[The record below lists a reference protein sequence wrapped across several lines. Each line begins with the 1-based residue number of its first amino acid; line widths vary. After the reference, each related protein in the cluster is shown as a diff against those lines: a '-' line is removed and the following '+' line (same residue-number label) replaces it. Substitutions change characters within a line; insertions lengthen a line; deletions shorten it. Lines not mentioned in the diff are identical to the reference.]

1 VYEEAVS
8 HIYDFDS
15 ETLQVEDTPVREM
28 EDGPPTTRVRIVPFS
43 PKEKHVWIS
52 KNISVK

>member
-1 VYEEAVS
+1 
-8 HIYDFDS
+8 
-15 ETLQVEDTPVREM
+15 VREM

-52 KNISVK
+52 KNISLK